1 MEAILGGVVGGLLRV
16 VPEVLGFFDR
26 KGERKHEQDMSR
38 LSIEQIRVEGS
49 IRMDEKRADFAIA
62 ELAAIQEGVKEQGE
76 TSRASYRWVSAIS
89 ALVRPTVTWG
99 LCGMY
104 AAVKYS
110 LATKLVVEGMD
121 PGTALRLVWTNED
134 MALMSMV
141 LNFWFVGRVWER
153 VKAGS

>member
-76 TSRASYRWVSAIS
+76 TSRASYRWV
-89 ALVRPTVTWG
+89 
-99 LCGMY
+99 
-104 AAVKYS
+104 
-110 LATKLVVEGMD
+110 EGMD